1 MSAGHPAAIL
11 KQPLDPRTKEPP
23 RPPEPARRQFAAT
36 REVVDG
42 RDREVQ
48 KLSHLRGG
56 HHLIAGQRY
65 ASTLVARAGHLG
77 VAVSTPK
84 TMQPRLGQRKDICRT
99 SPRTS
104 WDDFVHLHS
113 TRCKS
118 ATFGKG
124 RALGN
129 EHLRTAI
136 TRSGLTLEEFAD
148 IVGVD
153 VKTVQ
158 RWLGRPRSVRGNR
171 ARVAGALDTTE
182 HALWP
187 DAVPVP
193 TTTEAQRADD
203 TRDRRR
209 NRGIWARHRPR
220 RPGPSDRSFA
230 QPSSGSRSPS
240 PTSHPSQPSSSY
252 SARAPPTDAQ
262 ARILI
267 EDPDEQIEPL
277 LGIDA
282 IEIRASPSRE
292 NHVIY
297 RADDEMLLVLTRIGS
312 ASASPPI
319 IHLRRQA
326 DGGLFDRLADD
337 FDDRWLEATPLTS
350 PEQLHAYLADIEL
363 EPRLEPERSPAAS
376 PQPARAPARPTEA
389 PTTSSAEAPR
399 RWPRRPT

>member
-1 MSAGHPAAIL
+1 
-11 KQPLDPRTKEPP
+11 
-23 RPPEPARRQFAAT
+23 
-36 REVVDG
+36 
-42 RDREVQ
+42 
-48 KLSHLRGG
+48 
-56 HHLIAGQRY
+56 
-65 ASTLVARAGHLG
+65 
-77 VAVSTPK
+77 
-84 TMQPRLGQRKDICRT
+84 
-99 SPRTS
+99 
-104 WDDFVHLHS
+104 
-113 TRCKS
+113 
-118 ATFGKG
+118 
-124 RALGN
+124 LGN

-148 IVGVD
+148 TVGVD

-158 RWLGRPRSVRGNR
+158 RWLAGRVPYAGNR
-171 ARVAGALDTTE
+171 ARVAGALDTPE

-193 TTTEAQRADD
+193 TSTEAQELTTPVTGDAIAGYGHATDPAAPDGATLLRAAVE
-203 TRDRRR
+203 RIEIAIP
-209 NRGIWARHRPR
+209 NLA
-220 RPGPSDRSFA
+220 
-230 QPSSGSRSPS
+230 
-240 PTSHPSQPSSSY
+240 SQP
-252 SARAPPTDAQ
+252 ALVELLRTCATDGRQ

-297 RADDEMLLVLTRIGS
+297 RADDEMLLVLTRIGP

-350 PEQLHAYLADIEL
+350 PGQLHAYLADTEL
-363 EPRLEPERSPAAS
+363 EPRLEPERSPAAD
-376 PQPARAPARPTEA
+376 PQTVRAPTRPPEA
-389 PTTSSAEAPR
+389 PTASPADAPR